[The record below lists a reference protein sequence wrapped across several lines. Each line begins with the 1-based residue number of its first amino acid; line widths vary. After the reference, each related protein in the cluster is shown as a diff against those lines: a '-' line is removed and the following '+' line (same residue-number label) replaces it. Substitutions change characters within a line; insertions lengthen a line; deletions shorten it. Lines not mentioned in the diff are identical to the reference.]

1 MAPVQRDPGPA
12 TGGFDYYVLMPEDIE
27 PTKKLDLRV
36 IYRDP
41 ISNQELAT
49 ADDRPVLASRGYD

>member
-1 MAPVQRDPGPA
+1 
-12 TGGFDYYVLMPEDIE
+12 MPEDIE

-41 ISNQELAT
+41 ISNQALA